1 MLLAM
6 LGETSPMASSLLR
19 ALGRLVRAAGF
30 AVKTFASA
38 EEFMVSDRSV
48 PPRCLVLDVRLGG
61 IDGFE
66 LHDRLLA
73 SGTAPPAP
81 RARPAW
87 LASCGKTMA
96 AARR

>member
-38 EEFMVSDRSV
+38 EEFLASDRSV

-73 SGTAPPAP
+73 SGTAPPVP
-81 RARPAW
+81 RARPA
-87 LASCGKTMA
+87 
-96 AARR
+96 